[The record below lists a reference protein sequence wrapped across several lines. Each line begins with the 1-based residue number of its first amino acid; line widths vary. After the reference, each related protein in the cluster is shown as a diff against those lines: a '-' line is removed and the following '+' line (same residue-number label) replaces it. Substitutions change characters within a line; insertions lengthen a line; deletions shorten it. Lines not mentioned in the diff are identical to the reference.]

1 MHLKIL
7 IRKAIIRMK
16 IVEIR
21 QQTFPIKSDIRNA
34 VIDFSEMTVSLVAL
48 ISDQIRDGKRIVGYG
63 FNSNGRYGQ
72 SGLLEDR
79 FLPRLRNADP
89 AALLEDSGINFSPE
103 RIWQTLMKNEKPGG
117 HGDRA
122 VAVGTL
128 DMAVWDLV
136 SKIDSKPLYQF
147 LAERYGRTDSITKKV
162 WTYAAGGYY
171 YPNKDVASL
180 IREIQSYLD
189 LGYLAV
195 KIKIGGASF
204 DEDLQRIEAVLNMLP
219 SGCRLAVDANGRY
232 SQEEAVEMAEAL
244 NSYDL
249 YWFEEPVDPNDFVGH
264 AAVAETYKGNIATGE
279 NLLSARDAMNMV
291 LHGGLR
297 SEKDVLQMDPVLSYG
312 IGEYVS
318 MIDFIENNG
327 WSRKSMLPHGGHQ
340 LNLAVASGLGIGGCE
355 AYPGVFQP
363 FGGFA
368 DGEKVD
374 DGYANVSDDPG
385 LGLERKPELNLLL
398 KEVINGAD

>member
-1 MHLKIL
+1 MLK
-7 IRKAIIRMK
+7 RKVTSSMK
-16 IVEIR
+16 IVEVR

-48 ISDQIRDGKRIVGYG
+48 ISDQVRDGKRVVGFG

-72 SGLLEDR
+72 SGLLEER
-79 FLPRLRNADP
+79 FFPRLRNADP
-89 AALLEDSGINFSPE
+89 ASLLDDSGVNFSPE

-122 VAVGTL
+122 VAVGTV
-128 DMAVWDLV
+128 DMAIWDLV
-136 SKIDSKPLYQF
+136 SKIEDKPLYQV
-147 LAERYGRTDSITKKV
+147 LAERYGSTDTISKKV

-171 YPNKDVASL
+171 YPNKDIASL
-180 IREIQSYLD
+180 IREIQSYLE
-189 LGYLAV
+189 LGYMAV

-204 DEDLQRIEAVLNMLP
+204 NEDLQRIEAILNILP
-219 SGCRLAVDANGRY
+219 TGYSLAVDANGRY
-232 SQEEAVEMAEAL
+232 SQEEAVKMAEAL

-264 AAVAETYKGNIATGE
+264 AAVADVYKGRIATGE

-297 SEKDVLQMDPVLSYG
+297 SDKDVLQMDPVLSYG
-312 IGEYVS
+312 IGEYLS
-318 MIDFIENNG
+318 MIDFIEQND
-327 WSRKSMLPHGGHQ
+327 WSRKSLMPHGGHQ

-368 DGEKVD
+368 HGERVEN
-374 DGYANVSDDPG
+374 GFASVSEDPG
-385 LGLERKPELNLLL
+385 LGLERKPELNALLN
-398 KEVINGAD
+398 EVISGID